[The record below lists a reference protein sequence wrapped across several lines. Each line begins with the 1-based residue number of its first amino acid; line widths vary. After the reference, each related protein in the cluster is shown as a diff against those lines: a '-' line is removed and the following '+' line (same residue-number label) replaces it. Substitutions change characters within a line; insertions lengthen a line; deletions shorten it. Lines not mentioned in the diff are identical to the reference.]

1 MSCPAPPWKL
11 SEPAPE
17 MNVSAAAPPVIA
29 SLPGPSLNAVG
40 IQVPDTL
47 AVSFM
52 SPVETAIAAT
62 PAAGQVG
69 LVELALVQLG
79 PAVTV
84 APVSVTVS
92 VSPAEEIVRRFDS
105 PGAAS

>member
-1 MSCPAPPWKL
+1 MSWPPPPRYVSEPVPATNVSTAPP
-11 SEPAPE
+11 
-17 MNVSAAAPPVIA
+17 PVMA
-29 SLPGPSLNAVG
+29 SGPGPSSKVVG

-92 VSPAEEIVRRFDS
+92 VSPAEEIVRRFHS

>member
-1 MSCPAPPWKL
+1 MSWPPPPRYVSEPVPATNVSTAPP
-11 SEPAPE
+11 
-17 MNVSAAAPPVIA
+17 PVMV
-29 SLPGPSLNAVG
+29 SLPGPSSKVVG
-40 IQVPDTL
+40 IEVPDTL

-62 PAAGQVG
+62 PVAGQVA
-69 LVELALVQLG
+69 LVELALVQPG

-92 VSPAEEIVRRFDS
+92 VPPAEEIVRRFHS